1 MSIFRTSALVLL
13 FSATAM
19 AWAAGP
25 GVEGEIEQST
35 TSTPEEKATYA
46 SKAVEEIDAAVTTV
60 TKLREEAKKQKL
72 QEAVECLDRKLTPLK
87 AILEVA
93 KSSNGAMTRALAESD
108 SVHAEAEFR
117 KLAVAVSKAREF
129 LQDAQQCVGSPD
141 AISGKT
147 TTSIASNDKDLIEAS
162 DFEEII
168 DVPPDWSPN

>member
-1 MSIFRTSALVLL
+1 MNTFRASALLVLL
-13 FSATAM
+13 SASAM

-25 GVEGEIEQST
+25 GVEGEIDQST

-46 SKAVEEIDAAVTTV
+46 SKAVEEIDAAVVTV
-60 TKLREEAKKQKL
+60 TKLRDEAKKQKL
-72 QEAVECLDRKLTPLK
+72 QEAVDCLERKLTPLK

-93 KSSNGAMTRALAESD
+93 KASNGAMTRALADSD
-108 SVHAEAEFR
+108 TVHAEAEFR

-129 LQDAQQCVGSPD
+129 VQDAQQCVGSPD
-141 AISGKT
+141 ARSGKT

-168 DVPPDWSPN
+168 DVPPEISPN